1 MGGEGDFKG
10 RTRGTGSAQRQFINR
25 TTPYYHDQRP
35 PQTAASHFI
44 VHSHQQCLPRI
55 AVGGEERVE
64 GVRLREDGREGSPRI
79 VETIPA
85 EVYDSSESHYSLGRY
100 IL

>member
-1 MGGEGDFKG
+1 M
-10 RTRGTGSAQRQFINR
+10 
-25 TTPYYHDQRP
+25 
-35 PQTAASHFI
+35 
-44 VHSHQQCLPRI
+44 
-55 AVGGEERVE
+55 GGEERVE
-64 GVRLREDGREGSPRI
+64 GVRLGEDGREGSPRI